1 MSFPKLSIII
11 PIYNSEKYLDEC
23 INSILSQ
30 EFQDFELILVDD
42 GSSDRSP
49 LICDKYSKQDT
60 RISVIHTKNGGVSK
74 ARNHG
79 IERSTGIYIAF
90 VDADDMVNPRMYS
103 TLYNKAIQ
111 TNSDLILCG
120 YKEIASSYSK
130 DIKYNLPLE
139 KMNRDH
145 VIQQLLYSDFIGNNI
160 INSPCNKL
168 YKRDIIIK
176 SHLRFTDRRRGED
189 WLFNIQ
195 YIELCSSAIY
205 IDECLYHYRRN
216 KTSAMSKCFPEQ
228 YDLWL
233 ENRNVRR
240 VIAQKYSFSVDWKMI
255 NNKWIP
261 DVITYVSNLLKKGET
276 QKAKIILSHKELV
289 DACFTSYPL
298 KGIRYESIR
307 KLINYQYMAL
317 ARIFCK
323 YII

>member
-130 DIKYNLPLE
+130 TL
-139 KMNRDH
+139 
-145 VIQQLLYSDFIGNNI
+145 S
-160 INSPCNKL
+160 
-168 YKRDIIIK
+168 
-176 SHLRFTDRRRGED
+176 
-189 WLFNIQ
+189 
-195 YIELCSSAIY
+195 
-205 IDECLYHYRRN
+205 
-216 KTSAMSKCFPEQ
+216 
-228 YDLWL
+228 
-233 ENRNVRR
+233 
-240 VIAQKYSFSVDWKMI
+240 
-255 NNKWIP
+255 
-261 DVITYVSNLLKKGET
+261 ITY
-276 QKAKIILSHKELV
+276 HW
-289 DACFTSYPL
+289 
-298 KGIRYESIR
+298 RR
-307 KLINYQYMAL
+307 
-317 ARIFCK
+317 
-323 YII
+323 